1 VLSASLVVPKKVL
14 VLCEDNTSFA
24 QCVRHLLII
33 RRTNK
38 VPPAGKRV
46 EREKWLIRVD
56 CQAWRGGSC
65 AGRDG
70 KQSKNA
76 AVSAELKRCQAA
88 AALIEAQAGVLGL
101 GGAILTEHL

>member
-1 VLSASLVVPKKVL
+1 VTWKKW
-14 VLCEDNTSFA
+14 
-24 QCVRHLLII
+24 
-33 RRTNK
+33 
-38 VPPAGKRV
+38 PPAGKRV

-56 CQAWRGGSC
+56 YQVWRGGSC